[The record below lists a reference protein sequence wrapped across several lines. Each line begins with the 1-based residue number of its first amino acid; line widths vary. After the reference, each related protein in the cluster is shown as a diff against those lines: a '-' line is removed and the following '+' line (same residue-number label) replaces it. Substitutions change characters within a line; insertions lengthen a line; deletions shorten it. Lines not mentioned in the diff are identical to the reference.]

1 MEATVRFAL
10 VLFGLLLVASSQ
22 ALDPSAAEHIC
33 SGITDT
39 AEQRHCLEKATT
51 TPQARDGTSPQPLYS
66 FIWPVGWWIA
76 YYGFGLL
83 IGSYIFRDA
92 KKRSW
97 VFLRIRP
104 IWWGLLAVFDPAI
117 GLIAY
122 WAVHYSRLSQSYD
135 EAVAPQGPV
144 STQS

>member
-1 MEATVRFAL
+1 M
-10 VLFGLLLVASSQ
+10 LFCLLFSASSQ
-22 ALDPSAAEHIC
+22 AVDPSAAEHIC
-33 SGITDT
+33 SGVTDT
-39 AEQRHCLEKATT
+39 SEQRQCLEKAAA
-51 TPQARDGTSPQPLYS
+51 TPQARDVTSPSERQSVSS

-83 IGSYIFRDA
+83 IGSYIYRDA
-92 KKRSW
+92 AKRSW

-122 WAVHYSRLSQSYD
+122 WAAHYSRLSQNYD
-135 EAVAPQGPV
+135 QAVAPQDPA